1 MMSTSLT
8 THRQLYLR
16 EQGEQSLIELSD
28 LESASIELAK
38 FDLWLK
44 SKRKLTFSNI
54 EGRTWVKTCTGGYIT
69 ELTFFE
75 DGSLVE
81 NRLFDRFETKGHW
94 SLAEG
99 LLKVTIFKG
108 NNHYNFTVV
117 GNLELNIHSA
127 IEYKNDELHSYL
139 KLMQIEQS

>member
-1 MMSTSLT
+1 MT
-8 THRQLYLR
+8 THRQLYFR
-16 EQGEQSLIELSD
+16 EQGDQSLIALSD
-28 LESASIELAK
+28 LDIASIELEK

-44 SKRKLTFSNI
+44 SKRRLTSSDI
-54 EGRTWVKTCTGGYIT
+54 EGRTWVKSCSGGYIT

-75 DGSLVE
+75 DGSLIE

-108 NNHYNFTVV
+108 NNHYDFTVV

-127 IEYKNDELHSYL
+127 IEYKNNELHSYL
-139 KLMQIEQS
+139 KLMQIEPS